1 MEQKLIVLKQKRHR
15 HIYLD
20 NSDDK
25 EHMNNEEERSPSQV
39 TSILKR
45 KFFSNQHKRESQ
57 NLQNYLS
64 YSSLS
69 YTNITEL
76 LHISM
81 PQGKPAGE
89 AMNKRAE

>member
-25 EHMNNEEERSPSQV
+25 EDMNNEKERRPSQV
-39 TSILKR
+39 TSILPR
-45 KFFSNQHKRESQ
+45 IFLSNQHKRESQ
-57 NLQNYLS
+57 NLQNYLT
-64 YSSLS
+64 YNSLS
-69 YTNITEL
+69 FTNIPEL